1 MEVKAN
7 MGKSSTRAQNKYI
20 AKAYDR
26 INLTVPKGQKDHIQA
41 HAEARS
47 ESVNGFIGRAISETM
62 ERDSSGAAAP
72 CAVQQEAGTA
82 PAGRVV
88 YRVPAADT
96 AESPQ
101 EAAGATAVAGSI
113 SLPPDTLEAAQ
124 EAADFAMET
133 VQEFISRAV
142 IAQSQRDHQPT
153 DMIFLPK
160 DVVKDAFCGGFAFG
174 ESARA
179 FIIRAI
185 HELVEKEEPM
195 WDDEVYQLKTLE
207 ELAMEGGIVS
217 LPFGAL
223 DLMDMGAVPEGGKR
237 PEKLQRTADTLRNK
251 F

>member
-1 MEVKAN
+1 M
-7 MGKSSTRAQNKYI
+7 
-20 AKAYDR
+20 
-26 INLTVPKGQKDHIQA
+26 
-41 HAEARS
+41 
-47 ESVNGFIGRAISETM
+47 
-62 ERDSSGAAAP
+62 
-72 CAVQQEAGTA
+72 
-82 PAGRVV
+82 

-96 AESPQ
+96 AGRPQ
-101 EAAGATAVAGSI
+101 EAAESTTGPGVV
-113 SLPPDTLEAAQ
+113 SLPPDTLEVAQ

-185 HELVEKEEPM
+185 HELVEKEKPM

-251 F
+251 FLKKG

>member
-1 MEVKAN
+1 MPASKAQQ
-7 MGKSSTRAQNKYI
+7 KAVTKYMK
-20 AKAYDR
+20 AKYDEIKVR
-26 INLTVPKGQKDHIQA
+26 VEKGQKDTIQA

-47 ESVNGFIGRAISETM
+47 ESVNGFIGRAITETM
-62 ERDSSGAAAP
+62 ERDSGGAAASG
-72 CAVQQEAGTA
+72 AVQQEAGTA

-88 YRVPAADT
+88 YQVPAADT
-96 AESPQ
+96 AGSSQ
-101 EAAGATAVAGSI
+101 KAA
-113 SLPPDTLEAAQ
+113 EY
-124 EAADFAMET
+124 AMET
-133 VQEFISRAV
+133 VPEFISRAV
-142 IAQSQRDHQPT
+142 TAQAQRDQGPT

-185 HELVEKEEPM
+185 HELVEKEKPM

-207 ELAMEGGIVS
+207 ELALEGGIVS

-223 DLMDMGAVPEGGKR
+223 DLMDMGTVPEGGKR

-251 F
+251 FLKKE

>member
-1 MEVKAN
+1 

-72 CAVQQEAGTA
+72 CAVQQEA
-82 PAGRVV
+82 VS
-88 YRVPAADT
+88 ADT
-96 AESPQ
+96 AGTPQ
-101 EAAGATAVAGSI
+101 EAAETSAGAGVV
-113 SLPPDTLEAAQ
+113 SLPPDTLEVAQ

-185 HELVEKEEPM
+185 HELVEKEKPM

-251 F
+251 FLKKG

>member
-1 MEVKAN
+1 

-101 EAAGATAVAGSI
+101 EAA
-113 SLPPDTLEAAQ
+113 
-124 EAADFAMET
+124 DFAMET

-185 HELVEKEEPM
+185 HELVEKEKPM

-251 F
+251 FLKKG

>member
-1 MEVKAN
+1 

-124 EAADFAMET
+124 EAAQEAADFAMET

-185 HELVEKEEPM
+185 HELVEKEKPM

>member
-1 MEVKAN
+1 

-62 ERDSSGAAAP
+62 ERDSSGAATP

-96 AESPQ
+96 AESP
-101 EAAGATAVAGSI
+101 
-113 SLPPDTLEAAQ
+113 Q

-185 HELVEKEEPM
+185 HELVEKEKPM

>member
-1 MEVKAN
+1 

-72 CAVQQEAGTA
+72 CAVQQEAGS
-82 PAGRVV
+82 
-88 YRVPAADT
+88 ADT
-96 AESPQ
+96 AGTPQ
-101 EAAGATAVAGSI
+101 EAAETSAGAGVV

-185 HELVEKEEPM
+185 HELVEKEKPM

-223 DLMDMGAVPEGGKR
+223 DLMDMGAVPEEGKR

-251 F
+251 FLKKG

>member
-1 MEVKAN
+1 MAVSKAQI
-7 MGKSSTRAQNKYI
+7 KATAKYE
-20 AKAYDR
+20 AKTYDKTLIR
-26 INLTVPKGQKDHIQA
+26 LPKGRLDEIRAHIEPA
-41 HAEARS
+41 G
-47 ESVNGFIGRAISETM
+47 ESLNGFIGRAISETM

-113 SLPPDTLEAAQ
+113 SLPPDTLETAQ

-160 DVVKDAFCGGFAFG
+160 DVVKDAFCGGFVFLG
-174 ESARA
+174 
-179 FIIRAI
+179 
-185 HELVEKEEPM
+185 V
-195 WDDEVYQLKTLE
+195 
-207 ELAMEGGIVS
+207 EGGLIFLA
-217 LPFGAL
+217 LPEFGL
-223 DLMDMGAVPEGGKR
+223 K
-237 PEKLQRTADTLRNK
+237 KK
-251 F
+251 KK

>member
-1 MEVKAN
+1 MLFR
-7 MGKSSTRAQNKYI
+7 S
-20 AKAYDR
+20 KAYDR

-101 EAAGATAVAGSI
+101 EAA
-113 SLPPDTLEAAQ
+113 
-124 EAADFAMET
+124 DFAMET

-185 HELVEKEEPM
+185 HELVEKEKPM